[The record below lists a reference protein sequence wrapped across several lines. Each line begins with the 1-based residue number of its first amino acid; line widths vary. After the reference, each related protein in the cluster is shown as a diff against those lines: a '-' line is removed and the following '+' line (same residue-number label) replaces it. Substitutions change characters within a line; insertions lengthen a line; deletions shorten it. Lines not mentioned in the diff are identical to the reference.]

1 MAKPAGRPGIAAILL
16 TGSLLAAVPVS
27 AAEPALEERLQQ
39 LEAEI
44 QTLRQQLR
52 EERQADEA
60 GPPDAEPREPDAP
73 DADAAA
79 DPPAVSG
86 EVRARYYLEPQ
97 PLQARPPE
105 AEPLAAGLVGLEGA
119 LVMDPVRYGA
129 ASRGLLDRYTDP
141 SVHRA
146 AGLLL
151 EGRVD
156 IPESGHYRLQ
166 FSPKPAREGGSPVTN
181 TMIVRLEVDGE
192 EIVAMDDVRS
202 WRAQTFERELDAGQ
216 PPFRLWVV
224 SNSPGYGPSPTAT
237 RLDIHLQMPGRAEL
251 TPLHRL
257 ALPPAP

>member
-1 MAKPAGRPGIAAILL
+1 MAKAAGGPGITRILL
-16 TGSLLAAVPVS
+16 SAVLLAAVPVS
-27 AAEPALEERLQQ
+27 AAEPPLEERLEL

-44 QTLRQQLR
+44 QSLRQQLS
-52 EERQADEA
+52 EERQADDATPPEVESVEP
-60 GPPDAEPREPDAP
+60 GRPDA
-73 DADAAA
+73 
-79 DPPAVSG
+79 VTG
-86 EVRARYYLEPQ
+86 EVRARYYLDAQ
-97 PLQARPPE
+97 PLQAHPPDG
-105 AEPLAAGLVGLEGA
+105 EPLAAGLVSLDGP

-129 ASRGLLDRYTDP
+129 APGGLLGRYTDP

-202 WRAQTFERELDAGQ
+202 WRAQTFERELDAGRH
-216 PPFRLWVV
+216 PFRLWVV

-251 TPLHRL
+251 TPLHRFT
-257 ALPPAP
+257 LPPAP